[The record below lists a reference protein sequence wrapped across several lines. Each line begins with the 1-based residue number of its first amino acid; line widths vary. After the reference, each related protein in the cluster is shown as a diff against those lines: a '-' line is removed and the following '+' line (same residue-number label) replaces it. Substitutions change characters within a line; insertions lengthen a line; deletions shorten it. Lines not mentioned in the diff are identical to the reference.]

1 MYKQSRDFA
10 LKRLLKEVVQSSKPV
25 EKIPPEHESA
35 WWRPTDNHL
44 KAMGSECFTALKS
57 SEKDIFGWTPLHYAV
72 TTGKLEQIKESK
84 SLPILADMASRTP
97 VHYAAQRESHL
108 ILQALLGTEKIQKE
122 QGRDA
127 ANKAKREGM
136 PPLHLTAQPGKVKLL
151 LQYTDEI
158 NLRDRWGRTAL
169 YLAAENGSIDIVK
182 VLLGDNENNPK
193 AKIDIE
199 CNNRLQR
206 RTALHAASASRH
218 HSILT
223 LLAGKNGR
231 GLSWKDSDQKT
242 ALELAVANDC
252 ELSIMALVKVFGN
265 RESLALEAPAPKKE
279 TKLQWSRLDRPEQDW
294 STSRKSTF
302 KEDKIAA
309 ASKSLE
315 KVEGVKGVLTDEPAS
330 GIFVQMDNN
339 IFEICHWK
347 EALDL
352 SILGGYKK
360 ALVKMIELAEGTSRK
375 ET

>member
-1 MYKQSRDFA
+1 M
-10 LKRLLKEVVQSSKPV
+10 
-25 EKIPPEHESA
+25 
-35 WWRPTDNHL
+35 HL
-44 KAMGSECFTALKS
+44 
-57 SEKDIFGWTPLHYAV
+57 
-72 TTGKLEQIKESK
+72 
-84 SLPILADMASRTP
+84 
-97 VHYAAQRESHL
+97 AAQSGNAVE
-108 ILQALLGTEKIQKE
+108 I
-122 QGRDA
+122 
-127 ANKAKREGM
+127 
-136 PPLHLTAQPGKVKLL
+136 VKLL

-182 VLLGDNENNPK
+182 ILLEDNENNPK

-199 CNNRLQR
+199 CDNRLQR

-231 GLSWKDSDQKT
+231 GLSWKDSDQRT
-242 ALELAVANDC
+242 AFELAVANDC
-252 ELSIMALVKVFGN
+252 ELSIMAIVKVFGN

-279 TKLQWSRLDRPEQDW
+279 TKLQWSGLDRPEQDW

-302 KEDKIAA
+302 KEDEIAA

-315 KVEGVKGVLTDEPAS
+315 KVEAVKGVLTDEPAS
-330 GIFVQMDNN
+330 GIFVQMDNS

-347 EALDL
+347 EVLDL
-352 SILGGYKK
+352 SILGGHEK

-375 ET
+375 ETWALALSTAAREGKEKILAMLLDRKEPSNYESQRNHKGRKSTLEGSKYFPESNI